1 MSGAVRECR
10 QMRRCIAVTEL
21 QINLQLLSIHH
32 RCFCGS
38 ETVSALLR
46 CENERR
52 NRKVLVQMK
61 NTPAVWVCWGYLW
74 TGSVR
79 VFRVVLISRF
89 ALPLLSLCWCGSCD
103 VSCTCSIHWG
113 NTRTLWNMFYV
124 WDYYFFLFNFFCIPF

>member
-46 CENERR
+46 FENERR

-79 VFRVVLISRF
+79 VSRVVLISRF
-89 ALPLLSLCWCGSCD
+89 ALPLLSLCWRGSHD
-103 VSCTCSIHWG
+103 VSCTCSIQWG
-113 NTRTLWNMFYV
+113 NTRTLWNMFCLRLHF
-124 WDYYFFLFNFFCIPF
+124 FFLFNFFCIPF